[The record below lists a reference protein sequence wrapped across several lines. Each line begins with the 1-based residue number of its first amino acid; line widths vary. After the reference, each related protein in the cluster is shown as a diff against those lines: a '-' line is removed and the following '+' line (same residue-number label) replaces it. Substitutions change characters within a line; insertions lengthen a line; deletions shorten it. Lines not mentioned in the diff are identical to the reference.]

1 MEKKNFFK
9 LVALIIIFVIIQ
21 TYFQNT
27 EEFSVVIKKWIGYFV
42 PLIWGIF
49 IALLLGPLVEF
60 LEKKMKLKK
69 LIAVILSIIFMCL
82 VLILLALMVIP
93 QLISSIKE
101 LNSLYPHILEK
112 ITIMSDR
119 IMVYLEKKELLNLDM
134 HEFNKDISGML
145 KNNVANIQNFIVS
158 LFKNMLKITIN
169 LTNFF
174 LGLILAFFILLDK
187 KVHMNTRDNIIKVLF
202 GKKRAGYIVEKITQ
216 SRDIFIAYIAGKI
229 IVSFI
234 VGLSV
239 FVVLEITKTPYAS
252 LSAVLLGVGNMIPY
266 IGSIVGGV
274 IAAFLI
280 FLVAPIKVLF
290 LLVAIGIS
298 QLLDGFIVGPKIIGD
313 KVGLDS
319 FWVMLSMI
327 VFGGLF
333 GVMGM
338 FLGIPIMCI
347 IKILYRDALEKIN
360 EKEGN

>member
-1 MEKKNFFK
+1 MEKRSFFK
-9 LVALIIIFVIIQ
+9 IAALMLIFVVLQ

-27 EEFSVVIKKWIGYFV
+27 EEFSIVIKKWIGYFI

-49 IALLLGPLVEF
+49 IAILLGPLVEI
-60 LEKKMKLKK
+60 LEKKLRIKK
-69 LIAVILSIIFMCL
+69 ILAVIFSIIFMFL

-101 LNSLYPHILEK
+101 LNNLYPYIVEK
-112 ITIMSDR
+112 VTLISDQIMS
-119 IMVYLEKKELLNLDM
+119 YLERKEILNLDM
-134 HEFNKDISGML
+134 QEFNKDISGML
-145 KNNVANIQNFIVS
+145 KNNIANIQNFIVS

-187 KVHMNTRDNIIKVLF
+187 KVHIRTRDNVIKVLF
-202 GKKRAGYIVEKITQ
+202 GKRKTEYIIEKINQ
-216 SRDIFIAYIAGKI
+216 SRDIFISYIAGKI

-239 FVVLEITKTPYAS
+239 FVVLVITKTPYAS

-266 IGSIVGGV
+266 IGSIVGGL

-280 FLVAPIKVLF
+280 FLVAPIKIIF

-298 QLLDGFIVGPKIIGD
+298 QLLDGFIIGPKIIGN

-319 FWVMLSMI
+319 FWVMISMI
-327 VFGGLF
+327 IFGGLF
-333 GVMGM
+333 GIMGM

-347 IKILYRDALEKIN
+347 IKILYRDALKKIN
-360 EKEGN
+360 EKEEN